1 MPANGE
7 NGENTAWRWLRSR
20 FSAVFQTQT
29 DNVMDVISEQ
39 RLAAVHPLLA
49 DKIRLLAA
57 QLEAQGI
64 VIRVTQGLR
73 TWEEQEALYAQGRT
87 APGSV
92 VTNAEAGYSWHN
104 FGLAVDVVPLD
115 GSNAPDW
122 NVSHPVWAT
131 ITKAGQNLGLTS
143 GSAWRSFPDWPHFQ
157 LTGNLPISPP
167 PSVRAAYIQGGTAAV
182 WAQTGLDVMPSDV
195 DGEISV

>member
-1 MPANGE
+1 MDESTGE
-7 NGENTAWRWLRSR
+7 ERFWSWQHTRYLR
-20 FSAVFQTQT
+20 QLLTI
-29 DNVMDVISEQ
+29 NPMDPVSEQ
-39 RLAAVHPLLA
+39 RLSQVHPLLA
-49 DKIRLLAA
+49 EKIRQMAMDLD
-57 QLEAQGI
+57 AQGI
-64 VIRVTQGLR
+64 TIRVTQGLR
-73 TWEEQEALYAQGRT
+73 TWEEQQALYDQGRS
-87 APGSV
+87 APGNI
-92 VTNAEAGYSWHN
+92 VTNAEPGYSWHN